1 MTKKSLTVQ
10 LAELQVENE
19 QLRERNADAVAQIKP
34 LEKELQRRADEISA
48 LKALVHQSE
57 LRTAEM
63 QGYLK
68 AMSDQTPTRMV
79 PEARRLQVEDLVRD
93 MRASQYDHR
102 PAAPWF
108 DAGQGGVTF

>member
-1 MTKKSLTVQ
+1 MTKKSMAVQ
-10 LAELQVENE
+10 VAELTTENE
-19 QLRERNADAVAQIKP
+19 HLRERHKDAVAQIRP
-34 LEKELQRRADEISA
+34 LEKEVERLRGEVSSLRG
-48 LKALVHQSE
+48 LVHQSE

-79 PEARRLQVEDLVRD
+79 PEERRLQVEDLVRD
-93 MRASQYDHR
+93 VRAGQYDHR

-108 DAGQGGVTF
+108 DAGHSKDTF